1 MAFTSAGFPSELVR
15 DVFVNA
21 QGHSS
26 LAKLSRQ
33 EPLAFSGT
41 DIMVFTLDG
50 EVNLVAEGA
59 AKGQHTGSNS
69 VIQIILKCLNNLGVT
84 GFLPPDGGAQAA
96 MKIESLIVL
105 LIFFSS

>member
-41 DIMVFTLDG
+41 DIMVAKVTQTISAFERSL
-50 EVNLVAEGA
+50 NLKREAMSPVKSVRPTTARMAGMGIADSGIIQASRTTTAE
-59 AKGQHTGSNS
+59 
-69 VIQIILKCLNNLGVT
+69 
-84 GFLPPDGGAQAA
+84 
-96 MKIESLIVL
+96 
-105 LIFFSS
+105 